1 MNKKSLKPGVAMKCK
16 PGTVIGHFS
25 LNQPGL
31 PYIVVTHKSSLFAA
45 PDFLNGDN
53 EVLIYIGTRE
63 DKSVTE
69 PMSVL
74 DGFTN
79 TKSKVLTA
87 HEILWRGAVFRMRE
101 GTLKYLSLLH
111 RNK

>member
-25 LNQPGL
+25 LNQSGI
-31 PYIVVTHKSSLFAA
+31 PYIVVTPKSSLFTV
-45 PDFLNGDN
+45 PEFIDGDS
-53 EVLIYIGTRE
+53 EVLIYIGARE
-63 DKSVTE
+63 DKSVGEQMTL
-69 PMSVL
+69 SF
-74 DGFTN
+74 DFNNFKG
-79 TKSKVLTA
+79 KILTA
-87 HEILWRGAVFRMRE
+87 HEILWRGSVFRMRE